1 MSDEPP
7 IDFIR
12 QIVRDD
18 LASGKHTGVVT
29 RWPPEPN
36 GYLHIGHSKAI
47 WINFSIAAENGG
59 RCHLRF
65 DDTNPTNESSEFVDA
80 QHRDLRWLGYDW
92 GEHGYF
98 ASDHFP
104 RIYAYALELI
114 RRGHAFV
121 CDLSS
126 EEIAARRGSLTEPGT
141 ASPYR
146 DRSIEENLDLFERMR
161 AGAFT
166 PGEHVLRAKIDMA
179 SPVLPM
185 RDPLIYR
192 VLDAPHHRTGT
203 EWPIYPLYD
212 FAHCLSDAIEGITH
226 SLCTL
231 EFIDRRPLYD
241 WILAALDLPEPR
253 PRQYEFNP
261 LSFSHTLLSK
271 RFLRRLVEEGLV
283 AGWDDPRLPTLA
295 AYRRRGVPPEA
306 IRSLC
311 SKVGVTRR
319 EEATVELS
327 RLDFEIRDCLNKIA
341 PRRMG
346 VLHPLKVV
354 IENYP
359 EDQVEQLEAINNPED
374 ESAGTRQVPFSRE
387 LWIEREDFLEEP
399 PKKFF
404 RMSPGREVRL
414 RSAYFVT
421 CMSVVKDERGA
432 VTELRCSYDPATRG
446 GNAPDGR
453 KVKGT
458 IHWVSARHSI
468 ETEVRL
474 YDVLFE
480 AEDPMDAPEGTDF
493 TERLNPRA
501 LEILPSCQME
511 PSVAELAEGPTFQL
525 ERTGYFCVDP
535 DTSADRL
542 VLNRTV
548 TLRDTWAKIAK
559 KG

>member
-1 MSDEPP
+1 MSDAPP

-12 QIVRDD
+12 QIVLDD
-18 LASGKHTGVVT
+18 LTSGKHTGVVT

-59 RCHLRF
+59 RCNLRF
-65 DDTNPTNESSEFVDA
+65 DDTNPTNESTEFVDA
-80 QHRDLRWLGYDW
+80 QHRDLRWLGYEW
-92 GEHGYF
+92 GDHSYF

-104 RIYAYALELI
+104 KLYEYALELI

-121 CDLSS
+121 CDQSS
-126 EEIAARRGSLTEPGT
+126 EEIAASRGSLTEPGT
-141 ASPYR
+141 PSPHR
-146 DRSIEENLDLFERMR
+146 DRSVDENLDLFERMR
-161 AGAFT
+161 AGEFP
-166 PGEHVLRAKIDMA
+166 PGQHVLRAKIDMA

-192 VLDAPHHRTGT
+192 VLEAPHHRTGT

-212 FAHCLSDAIEGITH
+212 FAHCLSDAIEGVTH

-231 EFIDRRPLYD
+231 EFIDRRPLYE
-241 WILAALDLPEPR
+241 WILNALDLPAPQ

-261 LSFSHTLLSK
+261 LNFSHTLLSK

-311 SKVGVTRR
+311 AKVGVTRR

-327 RLDFEIRDCLNKIA
+327 RLDFEIRDRLNKIA

-346 VLHPLKVV
+346 VLNPLKVV

-359 EDQVEQLEAINNPED
+359 EEQVEELEAINNPED
-374 ESAGTRQVPFSRE
+374 ESAGTRKVPFSRE
-387 LWIEREDFLEEP
+387 LWIERDDFLEEP

-414 RSAYFVT
+414 RSAYFIT
-421 CMSVVKDERGA
+421 CTSVVKDASGE

-446 GNAPDGR
+446 GNSPDGR

-458 IHWVSARHSI
+458 IHWVSAQHSVAA
-468 ETEVRL
+468 EVRL

-480 AEDPMDAPEGTDF
+480 AEDPMDVPEGTDF
-493 TERLNPRA
+493 TECLNPNA
-501 LEILPSCQME
+501 LETLTGCQLE
-511 PSVAELAEGPTFQL
+511 PSVAELVDGPTFQL

-535 DTSADRL
+535 DTTAERL

-548 TLRDTWAKIAK
+548 TLRDTWAKLAK
-559 KG
+559 KA